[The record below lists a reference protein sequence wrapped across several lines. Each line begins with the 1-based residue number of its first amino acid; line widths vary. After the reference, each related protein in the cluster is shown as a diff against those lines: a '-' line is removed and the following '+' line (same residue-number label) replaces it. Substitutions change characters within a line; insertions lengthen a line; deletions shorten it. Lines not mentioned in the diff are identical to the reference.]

1 LEVVGDDERRGPR
14 DGQRLA
20 VTVVDTTAQR
30 RRRQFLLHLAHGQ
43 RGVVR
48 VIKDLQIEKAH
59 AEEAK
64 RRRQCRSKKKEAPG
78 TR

>member
-1 LEVVGDDERRGPR
+1 
-14 DGQRLA
+14 
-20 VTVVDTTAQR
+20 
-30 RRRQFLLHLAHGQ
+30 
-43 RGVVR
+43 VR